1 MVTLSLPQCMH
12 ECKHP
17 LAPSIFWSSR
27 KSSTQSFP
35 STPQSRVRPVM
46 EVQPDIQQRSGL
58 DRKQSGSQLGLPGH
72 RTYGLQLIQRSEPKV
87 GQHCLAH

>member
-1 MVTLSLPQCMH
+1 MH

-35 STPQSRVRPVM
+35 TQHSQSRVRPVM
-46 EVQPDIQQRSGL
+46 EITARSFSNVPALIKQAVWGARLAFPDLL
-58 DRKQSGSQLGLPGH
+58 D
-72 RTYGLQLIQRSEPKV
+72 V
-87 GQHCLAH
+87 